1 VKPAIE
7 MKESSRQHYISD
19 SLFAE
24 AIHWAGRTGRKDEAM
39 AWPERAYE
47 EHDQWMVYRYPGWDD
62 LRFKPRFPDCHL

>member
-1 VKPAIE
+1 
-7 MKESSRQHYISD
+7 
-19 SLFAE
+19 
-24 AIHWAGRTGRKDEAM
+24 M